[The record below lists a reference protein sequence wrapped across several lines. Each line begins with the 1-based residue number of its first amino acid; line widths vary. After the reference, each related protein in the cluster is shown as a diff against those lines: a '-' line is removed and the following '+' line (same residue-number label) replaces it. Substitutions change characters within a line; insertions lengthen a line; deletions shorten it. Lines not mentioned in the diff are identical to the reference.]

1 MLAALLMAASMYS
14 EPPSPAIPAAPP
26 PSVADE
32 LKPGERRIKII
43 CRDEAPTGTRFAKR
57 KCMAFDDFQRQQELT
72 SAALKE
78 MQRNHNITW
87 PCQIPGEACK

>member
-1 MLAALLMAASMYS
+1 MLVALLMSASFAS
-14 EPPSPAIPAAPP
+14 EPPPAPP
-26 PSVADE
+26 LTTPPVVQE
-32 LKPGERRIKII
+32 LKPGERRIKVI

-57 KCMAFDDFQRQQELT
+57 KCTALDEFERRQELT

-87 PCQIPGEACK
+87 PCQIPGEPCK